1 MNQRIITWVDVQQAI
16 LAKSNGGSLLPPGL
30 ASVRCFWDG
39 LSLIH
44 GPGADLAALRTW
56 LSDAFGPAWQSDEN
70 GDKIAMVSY
79 NGERRTL
86 PVIWET
92 LAEGEQVPPLAWL
105 PLFRAP
111 RRLPVTAP
119 PQTDS
124 WESSPPAMLAFHS
137 FKGGVGRTTHALAV
151 ANILSEHGAR
161 ILLVDADME
170 APGISWLL
178 ASRFPSP
185 AISLA
190 DVLALAHGDSSADYQ
205 ATVDLAVQE
214 IRKLHED
221 HFFFLPAFR
230 SITQFEDLEIRPEHL
245 LQGAANPFVLS
256 NLLHRVGE
264 NLGVDYILV
273 DLRAGLSELAS
284 GFLFDD
290 RIHRIFVTTL
300 SAQSLLGTEML
311 LEHILPITEKSDSA
325 GVAVIV
331 SQVPQTLSSDAG
343 ASSIDEMLSRIVDFL
358 TRSTEDTPDEMPQQS
373 QHPLI
378 KTFFADGL
386 AVLPK
391 DLHGVLAAVS
401 KSDLSS
407 KMKTLLDWLPEKTL
421 VSDSTQ
427 NPESA
432 TTNID
437 DRRKQVSEYAKR
449 LIFAESGQ
457 TWDFLSTTPLQNLA
471 RDHSNS
477 LPVTLIIGTKG
488 AGKTYSYLQ
497 LSRSRTWAV
506 FASSLTDGVGP
517 TADANV
523 LPVLESVNLKT
534 SAKKEVQ
541 GAREACVTALGL
553 KLGSKPLIDFVRDW
567 LRLDLH
573 EGEWREKWLDLV
585 AWSAG
590 FEAGIAGAGSNF
602 PGFLRERATPL
613 IAIIDGLEDL
623 FQDFEDDQR
632 QAVAL
637 RSLLQDVPNW
647 LDRMPERV
655 LGLIVFVRQDIVERT
670 VKQNSAQLR
679 ALYEPYALRWNRIEA
694 LRLVAWIL
702 DKAGV
707 SSDKFNSSS
716 SDDVD
721 SMEQLLRPLWGR
733 KLGKDTGKNANSA
746 KFVTLALSDYDG
758 RLQAR
763 DLVRFLAEAAN
774 ASIGKA
780 DWNERLLVPTAIQ
793 HAVKECGRE
802 RMGELKKENPKLGA
816 VLDKL
821 AAEAGTLR
829 IPARRDELKIT
840 SEEISLLETN
850 AVLFK
855 DGDDYYMPEFLRQGM
870 NLPLRGGSRPKLFSL
885 LALRNKD

>member
-1 MNQRIITWVDVQQAI
+1 MNQRIISWVDVHQTI
-16 LAKSNGGSLLPPGL
+16 LSNSNGGSSLPAGL
-30 ASVRCFWDG
+30 VSVRCFWDG

-44 GPGADLAALRTW
+44 SPSADLAALRTW
-56 LSDAFGPAWQSDEN
+56 LSDLFGPAWQSD
-70 GDKIAMVSY
+70 GHSDKIAMVSY
-79 NGERRTL
+79 NGDHRAL
-86 PVIWET
+86 PVTWET

-111 RRLPVTAP
+111 RRLPVSAP

-124 WESSPPAMLAFHS
+124 WEVQSPAMLAFHS
-137 FKGGVGRTTHALAV
+137 FKGGVGRTTHALAI
-151 ANILSEHGAR
+151 ATMLADRGAR

-178 ASRFPSP
+178 ASRFPVP

-190 DVLALAHGDSSADYQ
+190 DVLALAHGDSTADYQ
-205 ATVDLAVQE
+205 GTIDLAVQE
-214 IRKLHED
+214 LRKLHEGNY
-221 HFFFLPAFR
+221 FFLPAFR
-230 SITQFEDLEIRPEHL
+230 SISQFEDLEIRPEHL
-245 LQGAANPFVLS
+245 LQGAVNPFVLS
-256 NLLHRVGE
+256 NLLHEIGKG
-264 NLGVDYILV
+264 LGVDYILV

-290 RIHRIFVTTL
+290 RIHRVFVTTL

-311 LEHILPITEKSDSA
+311 LEHILPITEKPDSA

-331 SQVPQTLSSDAG
+331 SQVPPTLSSDAG
-343 ASSIDEMLSRIVDFL
+343 ASSIDEMLSRTVGFL
-358 TRSTEDTPDEMPQQS
+358 TSAAVDSVDEMPQQS

-386 AVLPK
+386 ALLPK
-391 DLHGVLAAVS
+391 DLNGVLAAVS
-401 KSDLSS
+401 RSGLAS
-407 KMKTLLDWLPEKTL
+407 KMNGLLDWLPEKAVVPAPPGNLEAVPIPIDQKRKTL
-421 VSDSTQ
+421 SD
-427 NPESA
+427 
-432 TTNID
+432 
-437 DRRKQVSEYAKR
+437 YAKR

-488 AGKTYSYLQ
+488 AGKTYSFLQ
-497 LSRSRTWAV
+497 LARSRTWAA
-506 FASSLTDGVGP
+506 FSSGLTNGALATV
-517 TADANV
+517 DANV
-523 LPVLESVNLKT
+523 LPVIESVNLEA
-534 SAKKEVQ
+534 SAKKVVQ
-541 GAREACVTALGL
+541 GARQDCADTLGL
-553 KLGSKPLIDFVRDW
+553 QLGSRPLTEYVKDW

-590 FEAGIAGAGSNF
+590 YETGITGAGSKF
-602 PGFLRERATPL
+602 PIFLAERATSL
-613 IAIIDGLEDL
+613 IAVIDGLEDL
-623 FQDFEDDQR
+623 FQDFEDDPH

-647 LDRMPERV
+647 LERMPEKT

-679 ALYEPYALRWNRIEA
+679 ARYEPYALRWNRTEA

-702 DKAGV
+702 DKAEV
-707 SSDKFNSSS
+707 STDKIDSSS

-721 SMEQLLRPLWGR
+721 SLEQFLRPLWGR

-746 KFVTLALSDYDG
+746 KFVILALSDYEG

-763 DLVRFLAEAAN
+763 DLVRFLAESAN
-774 ASIGKA
+774 ASIGKS

-802 RMGELKKENPKLGA
+802 RIGELKKENPKLGG

-829 IPARRDELKIT
+829 IPARRDELKIS